1 MAKVDFKMP
10 EDFLLKLSRLGER
23 TDDIIEKVLESGG
36 EVVEAKVRSNLSTSV
51 GRGTKEKSRSTG
63 ALLRSLGLS
72 PAKQDR
78 NGNFNVKVG
87 FSEPRSDGGSNAKIA
102 NILEYGKS
110 GQPPKPFLKPAK
122 SASKDECI
130 ETMKKRFDKE
140 VENL

>member
-63 ALLRSLGLS
+63 ELLRSLGVS

-87 FSEPRSDGGSNAKIA
+87 FSDPRSDGGSNAKIA

-122 SASKDECI
+122 AASKNECI

-140 VENL
+140 VKNL